1 MANTAE
7 TAKTQLKAAVTAAI
21 GALTAKG
28 DLPAG
33 ELRDF
38 NIEVPADRRNGDFSA
53 NVAMVNA
60 KVFRMPPAK
69 AAAMIVD
76 AMDLDGTYYTRAEVA
91 GPGFMNFYLN
101 DRYYADILLDIG
113 AEGDAYGR
121 SDYGNGTKVN
131 VEFVSANPTGPI
143 HMGNARGG
151 ALGDCLAAVLE

>member
-7 TAKTQLKAAVTAAI
+7 TAKIQLKTAVTAAI
-21 GALTAKG
+21 EALTAKG

-69 AAAMIVD
+69 AAAMIVE
-76 AMDLDGTYYTRAEVA
+76 AMDLDGTYYTRAEV
-91 GPGFMNFYLN
+91 
-101 DRYYADILLDIG
+101 
-113 AEGDAYGR
+113 
-121 SDYGNGTKVN
+121 
-131 VEFVSANPTGPI
+131 
-143 HMGNARGG
+143 
-151 ALGDCLAAVLE
+151 